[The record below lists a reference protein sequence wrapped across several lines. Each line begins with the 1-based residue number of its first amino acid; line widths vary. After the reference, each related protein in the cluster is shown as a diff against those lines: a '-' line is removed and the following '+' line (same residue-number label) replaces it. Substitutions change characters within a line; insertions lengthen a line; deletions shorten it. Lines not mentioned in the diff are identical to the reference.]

1 MEKIIVIHE
10 KDIEEKGN
18 EETKFRD
25 LFDSDIPSISIAK
38 ISRQTNDKT
47 LGYDEISD
55 NFYYVLEGQGVC
67 VTDNQE
73 VKLEKG
79 DLIII
84 PKKTRYKNVGNLK
97 LLAISVPKFN
107 KLNQVYDKK

>member
-1 MEKIIVIHE
+1 MGEKIRVIHE

-25 LFDSDIPSISIAK
+25 LFNSDNPSISIAK
-38 ISRQTNDKT
+38 ISRQTNDQTK
-47 LGYDEISD
+47 GYDNVSD
-55 NFYYVLEGQGVC
+55 NFYYVLEGKGIC

-79 DLIII
+79 DLIVI
-84 PKKTRYKNVGNLK
+84 PNKTKYKNVGSLK

-107 KLNQVYDKK
+107 KSNQVYDK